1 MHKFWAVQDQMIA
14 LIQMAMFIE
23 NLLLLGG
30 ALLITQF
37 AAGPFSVDVQRA
49 R

>member
-1 MHKFWAVQDQMIA
+1 MHELWAVQDQMIA

-30 ALLITQF
+30 ALLVTQF
-37 AAGPFSVDVQRA
+37 AVGPFSVDVQRA